1 MNGDSCSFPKFQC
14 FSAWH
19 SLLLLNHSFSSK
31 HVQPRSFCYHSTM
44 FNPTPFLNSSSNTSL
59 SSSKH
64 WKSNVWPTNF
74 LLFLPKPSL
83 PSAFSSLCF
92 WSSRLWFF
100 VSFLCFLPP
109 YGVIAQ
115 SCCLSLLKFSLRSPG
130 YSSSLRSHYLS
141 PVPAHRSS
149 VSLLLMLPL
158 QSSQM

>member
-1 MNGDSCSFPKFQC
+1 MNGESCSFPKFQC
-14 FSAWH
+14 LALTPSLESLIFLQTCSTPQ
-19 SLLLLNHSFSSK
+19 LLLPFHY
-31 HVQPRSFCYHSTM
+31 VQPH
-44 FNPTPFLNSSSNTSL
+44 PFPEFQLKHFSL

-109 YGVIAQ
+109 YDVIAR
-115 SCCLSLLKFSLRSPG
+115 SCCLSLLKFSPNSPG
-130 YSSSLRSHYLS
+130 YSLSLRSHLS
-141 PVPAHRSS
+141 PVPTHRSS
-149 VSLLLMLPL
+149 VSLLLMLLL